1 MNTDEGRSAAGS
13 VSSRVGFRQLLGKP
27 DRTSLE
33 YLAVVLLGFPLI
45 EWISGL
51 FLSAEELDED
61 TAFPLAEGFA
71 AVCVGFAVY
80 LLSRRLKLAQIAR
93 DELDRRLQ
101 KVTDRY
107 RRMAENASDI
117 VYSAGTDRNVT
128 WISPSV
134 TRVLGWEPLDI
145 VGRSMASFIHPDDR
159 ASSEEVRDRIYSG
172 QEYVTPVGG
181 FVMRFAVKTGGY
193 RWLAIHTK
201 QLADEQGK
209 HVAVVGGLT
218 LVDDLVEAR
227 HRAEADEQLLRITAD
242 AMLDPQVVLEAVRD
256 GAGKVIDFTY
266 VEVNRATCEYL
277 SMPRETLIGKGFLEI
292 TPRAEAEGFLD
303 LYRQA
308 LESDEPVT
316 VDGFVHENTSRSRT
330 SYYDIH
336 ARRVSENQLA
346 LTWRDVTDMHLAA
359 ERIAQSEQHF
369 RLLAENSSDV
379 ILLSDDATR
388 MHWVSPASALTL
400 GWKPEELQGRLA
412 VEFVHPDD
420 RPELLAAVAHS
431 AATGEAIRPRYRWR
445 HPDGSYRW
453 VESAGRPVSGDD
465 SGYVGRVVAIR
476 GIDAEVAAQA
486 QLKRRAT
493 FDDLTG
499 ALQREAAFDRL
510 ADIERRPRA
519 PGSETGVLFIDI
531 DDFKRVNDRWGHAT
545 GDAVLRTIA
554 KRTRTVV
561 RGSDAVAR
569 MGGDEFLVI
578 LEGVDSLDRALQV
591 AQKIHEHC
599 ANPISTPTG
608 ELLITIS
615 IGVTLIGHSE
625 GADATIARAD
635 QAMYAAKDLGRNQV
649 LAIPLV

>member
-1 MNTDEGRSAAGS
+1 M
-13 VSSRVGFRQLLGKP
+13 GKP

-33 YLAVVLLGFPLI
+33 YLAVVLLGFPI
-45 EWISGL
+45 VEGIADL
-51 FLSAEELDED
+51 FLRSRGLDEGK
-61 TAFPLAEGFA
+61 THVFAEGFA
-71 AVCVGFAVY
+71 TVCVGVAVY
-80 LLSRRLKLAQIAR
+80 LLSRRLKLAEFAR
-93 DELDRRLQ
+93 DELDRRFQ

-145 VGRSMASFIHPDDR
+145 VGRSIASFMHPDDQASTEAVR
-159 ASSEEVRDRIYSG
+159 ARIYSG
-172 QEYVTPVGG
+172 QDYITPAGG
-181 FVMRFAVKTGGY
+181 FVMRFALKSGGY
-193 RWLAIHTK
+193 HWMAINTK
-201 QLADEQGK
+201 QIADETGK
-209 HVAVVGGLT
+209 HVAVVGGLM

-227 HRAEADEQLLRITAD
+227 HRAEADEDLLRITAD

-266 VEVNRATCEYL
+266 VQVNRATCEYL
-277 SMPRETLIGKGFLEI
+277 AMPRETLIGKGFLEI
-292 TPRAEAEGFLD
+292 SPRAEAEGFLD
-303 LYRQA
+303 LYRRA
-308 LESDEPVT
+308 LESAEPIT
-316 VDGFVHENTSRSRT
+316 VANFVHENLSRGRT
-330 SYYDIH
+330 AYYDIH
-336 ARRVSENQLA
+336 ARGISEQRLA
-346 LTWRDVTDMHLAA
+346 LTWRDVTDRHLAV
-359 ERIAQSEQHF
+359 ERIAQSEQQF

-379 ILLSDDATR
+379 ILLSDDDTR
-388 MHWVSPASALTL
+388 MHWVSPASTLTL
-400 GWKPEELQGRLA
+400 GWKPEELQGHFA

-420 RPELLAAVAHS
+420 LPALLVAIAHS

-453 VESAGRPVSGDD
+453 VEAAGRPVSGVG
-465 SGYVGRVVAIR
+465 SGHVGRVVAIR

-554 KRTRTVV
+554 KRTRAVV

-578 LEGVDSLDRALQV
+578 LEGVDSLDRAMQV

-608 ELLITIS
+608 ELLVTIS

-625 GADATIARAD
+625 GADSTIARAD
-635 QAMYAAKDLGRNQV
+635 QAMYSAKDLGRNQV